1 MHFSMIHIQNPVSEM
16 TIDMH
21 CYLILIFFEKY
32 KEQDYLILGKKVIDA
47 FYIFALVDSF

>member
-1 MHFSMIHIQNPVSEM
+1 MIRIQNPVSEM

-32 KEQDYLILGKKVIDA
+32 KDQDYLILEKLLMLSV
-47 FYIFALVDSF
+47 YLL